1 MNHQQQNQGFT
12 IVEVLTVVVI
22 LGLIAAFT
30 IPSMIPMVE
39 NLKLQSAANGIRQKL
54 LMAKTRA
61 LGDSRIHCGVFFDT
75 TSRPQSVYAFID
87 NETAGNKGS
96 YDAGVD
102 TRYMEPFELEPTVS
116 LKITGAGT
124 HRSIIF
130 RGDGSTTV
138 HGMLISVE
146 TKNNRKKNI
155 SVLPATGRIAVT
167 TP

>member
-61 LGDSRIHCGVFFDT
+61 LGDSRIHCGVYFDT
-75 TSRPQSVYAFID
+75 LSKPHSVYAFID
-87 NETAGNKGS
+87 DETAGNKGD
-96 YDAGVD
+96 YDPDID
-102 TRYMEPFELEPTVS
+102 TRYMEPFELSPTVT
-116 LKITGAGT
+116 LKIAGAGM
-124 HRSIIF
+124 HSSIIF

-146 TKNNRKKNI
+146 TKNNRRKT
-155 SVLPATGRIAVT
+155 SRFFRRPEESL
-167 TP
+167 